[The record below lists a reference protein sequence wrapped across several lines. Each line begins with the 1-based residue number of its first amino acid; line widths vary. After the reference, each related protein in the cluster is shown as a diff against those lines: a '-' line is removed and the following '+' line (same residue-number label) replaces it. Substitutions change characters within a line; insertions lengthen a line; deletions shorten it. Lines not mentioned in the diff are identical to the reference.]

1 MKVLTAVGLGLLA
14 SFVQSLGLTIQRRSH
29 LLNERLPE
37 QAQKSEWHRP
47 AWIAGF
53 IIFLAANLCGTI
65 FQIGTLPIV
74 ILAPLGAVSLLYNAF
89 LARIL
94 LNDLLS
100 QHMILGSSLI
110 AIGAALIGYF
120 GAVEEKPHP
129 LRELLELYERPTFV
143 AFATMYLLVMASI
156 LIMAHLTEWQLFWDA
171 GARSPHHRSIA
182 RRWRGMSRK
191 RRSTPALAT
200 VTEVSENSSGI
211 ATPNPGTSADQE
223 RSRLLADA
231 LSSDLSVGKAV
242 HGTLAQVTM
251 PGQDDARRSSYGT
264 LYQDRR
270 NPPARSHTLPI
281 STTATPESSVPTSS
295 SALTDPKNQPTIL
308 ALAVAYSAISGTMS
322 GVCLLLAKS
331 GVDLL
336 VLTIRGQ
343 NQFTN
348 SISWILITILFGAA
362 LLQLW
367 YLNKSLKLAD
377 PVLVCPLAFCFY
389 NISSITLGLVY
400 FDELGQLSWSHVA
413 SICLGTA
420 LLLCGVWVIS
430 LHRDPSKS
438 DSEQGED
445 LTAWGPGW
453 HDRAAWVQQQDL
465 EQNPS
470 DAQQLTN
477 PSLNADTAPA
487 PHLLAP
493 HRRSFSVPTSTQRPS
508 ISLNHAL
515 NEGMRSRDHTHITS
529 THRPTLYEILVERG
543 LSIGLSPSSPGFH
556 VSSPRRSFSVNH
568 SGPNLPNG
576 PR

>member
-29 LLNERLPE
+29 LLNERLPDH
-37 QAQKSEWHRP
+37 AQKTEWHRP

-74 ILAPLGAVSLLYNAF
+74 ILAPLGAVSLLYNAL

-100 QHMILGSSLI
+100 QHMLF
-110 AIGAALIGYF
+110 AVGAALIGYF

-129 LRELLELYERPTFV
+129 LRELLDLYERPTFV

-156 LIMAHLTEWQLFWDA
+156 LIMAHLTEWQLFWDFD
-171 GARSPHHRSIA
+171 ARSPHHRSIA
-182 RRWRGMSRK
+182 RKWRGMPRK
-191 RRSTPALAT
+191 RRTTPALAT

-211 ATPNPGTSADQE
+211 TTPNPGTSAEQE

-231 LSSDLSVGKAV
+231 LSSDLSAGKAA
-242 HGTLAQVTM
+242 HGTLTQVTA

-281 STTATPESSVPTSS
+281 PANAAPESNATTSS
-295 SALTDPKNQPTIL
+295 SALTDPKNRPTIL
-308 ALAVAYSAISGTMS
+308 ALAVAYSAISGTLS

-400 FDELGQLSWSHVA
+400 FDELGQLSWGHVA

-430 LHRDPSKS
+430 LHHDPSKF
-438 DSEQGED
+438 DSEQSED
-445 LTAWGPGW
+445 VTAWGPGW
-453 HDRAAWVQQQDL
+453 HDRAGWVQQEDP
-465 EQNPS
+465 EQNQS
-470 DAQQLTN
+470 DAQRLSNTPRN
-477 PSLNADTAPA
+477 SDTAPA

-493 HRRSFSVPTSTQRPS
+493 HRRSVSVPTSTRRPS

-515 NEGMRSRDHTHITS
+515 NEGMRSRDHAQITS

-543 LSIGLSPSSPGFH
+543 LSVGISPSSPGFH

-568 SGPNLPNG
+568 SGPNPPNG